1 LSGGVLGVGIDDE
14 GAELL
19 VELLWWP
26 SGLVESG
33 A

>member
-26 SGLVESG
+26 PGLVESG